1 MTLQE
6 GKWCPS
12 ASSGTWARLQG
23 GWLLFNIFSLKARKG
38 SVFGTY
44 IFTPGE
50 GGSRWGEREG
60 SCTPCPDQVDPSQPQ
75 DQLEKEDAR
84 DPGEE
89 GETAAVPA

>member
-6 GKWCPS
+6 GKWCPL

-23 GWLLFNIFSLKARKG
+23 GWLLFDIFSLKARKG

-50 GGSRWGEREG
+50 GGSRQG
-60 SCTPCPDQVDPSQPQ
+60 
-75 DQLEKEDAR
+75 
-84 DPGEE
+84 
-89 GETAAVPA
+89 